1 MPSDQSD
8 MFWQVL
14 EELDQKERV
23 QFLRFASGWE
33 RLTPSALL
41 TKNMVLTA
49 LTNSARGMCCRP
61 LSPMYRRDALTH
73 YSCVLDSLPTSSTCF
88 FEVKLPPYSS
98 KEKMLQLLRT
108 AITECVSI
116 DTDFLV
122 RA

>member
-49 LTNSARGMCCRP
+49 LTNSARGMLPATLANVSERC
-61 LSPMYRRDALTH
+61 TH
-73 YSCVLDSLPTSSTCF
+73 SH
-88 FEVKLPPYSS
+88 
-98 KEKMLQLLRT
+98 
-108 AITECVSI
+108 ITLAC
-116 DTDFLV
+116 
-122 RA
+122 